1 MKHDKYDIVYNITT
15 TRKSKAIEDSNDNN
29 KNLKAHSK
37 DNQVLLD
44 NNLYEN
50 TD

>member
-1 MKHDKYDIVYNITT
+1 MKHDKYDIVNNITT
-15 TRKSKAIEDSNDNN
+15 TRKSKAIEDSNDDNE
-29 KNLKAHSK
+29 NLNARCKY
-37 DNQVLLD
+37 NQLLLD